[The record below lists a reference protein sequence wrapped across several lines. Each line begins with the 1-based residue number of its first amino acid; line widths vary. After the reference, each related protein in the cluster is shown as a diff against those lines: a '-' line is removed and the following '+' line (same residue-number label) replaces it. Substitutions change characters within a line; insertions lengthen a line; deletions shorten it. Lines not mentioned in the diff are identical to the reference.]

1 MFYYLTSGFWLSSK
15 KNKMLKTIKLKILYR
30 LLEWFLDQYDP
41 HHDQA
46 ERTHI
51 DFTRGQV
58 YLHIKGRRGRTKH
71 DLRT

>member
-1 MFYYLTSGFWLSSK
+1 MNSLK
-15 KNKMLKTIKLKILYR
+15 LKTLYW

-46 ERTHI
+46 ERSHI

-71 DLRT
+71 DIRT